1 MFVLGMYLYVIR
13 MFLVFNSYV
22 LGMSYK
28 LGS

>member
-22 LGMSYK
+22 LDMSYK